1 MSSQK
6 LLELVMIVKN
16 SGEILREC
24 LQKNRRFID
33 HWTIVDTGS
42 TDNTP
47 DIIREELRDIPGTL
61 HFSEFTNFSETRN
74 KAFEL
79 ADKKCKYMIVLDDSY
94 EIGNGKEM
102 REYLQKSNADVI
114 NSKIAFKRENVLT
127 DLYYSHRITK
137 SSSGLRYKF
146 RVHEILDIPDKIRRK
161 RTQTVDEKTFYI
173 IDHTNNEHGSRTQA
187 RNKRDIEHLLLDLK
201 DYPKDPRLFY
211 YLAVTS
217 FNLVQP
223 DEAVKYLTKLLDMTN
238 IKEYT
243 YYAEYNL
250 ILQNYIK
257 TDDRATYQKKLM
269 NLQQRY
275 LDRAEPSYK
284 LAVSFYEEGQL
295 DKINAIMDRL
305 IQVPLPQLSY
315 TILEHHVYEYQI
327 PYLYCE
333 VKFKS
338 GLVEKG
344 VTVLKDLLAQHPSD
358 QKLLNMKYAICD
370 NLDKGHSRL
379 APKTLVIHTGE
390 IHFTW
395 NPALPTKISGS
406 EYMAMN
412 IAKEFRDLGYRVFI
426 FGQFLDEKDDK
437 KIDYQTTI
445 DGIQYIDNVYFSDFC
460 LTYVVDQLIVSRFI
474 NNLVYYD
481 NVKSVYLW
489 LHDILP
495 MGGDFRFIQIHKEK
509 FKGVIC
515 ISEWQ
520 KRYVMKHT
528 KIDEHVIYVS
538 RNAIHPKRFN
548 GPIPV
553 GRTPFR
559 FVFTSDPNRGFNNFV
574 EMIPWIKERY
584 PQSTFYLFGR
594 LEQVSNEDMARA
606 KAMSDYVFLS
616 PRVSQEQLV
625 TELKKSDVWLYPT
638 CFDETYCISAVEA
651 MAAGC
656 LVASINEA
664 ALCEIVGDRGVMVDY
679 TTREETNRALF
690 EALCKVLDDPKKK
703 EEITERGHEWAMKQD
718 YYTLALDWKKKL
730 F

>member
-94 EIGNGKEM
+94 EIGNGKVM

-114 NSKIAFKRENVLT
+114 QSKIAFKKDTVLT

-137 SSSGLRYKF
+137 SSAGLRYKF

-161 RTQTVDEKTFYI
+161 RTDTVDEKTFYI
-173 IDHTNNEHGSRTQA
+173 IDHTNIEHGSRTHA
-187 RNKRDIEHLLLDLK
+187 RNKRDIEHLLLDLV
-201 DYPKDPRLFY
+201 DYPKEPRLLY

-217 FNLVQP
+217 FNLIQP
-223 DEAVKYLTKLLDMTN
+223 EEAIKYLTKLLDMTN

-284 LAVSFYEEGQL
+284 LAVSFYEEDQL

-315 TILEHHVYEYQI
+315 TILEHDVYEYQI

-333 VKFKS
+333 VKFKL
-338 GLVEKG
+338 GLIDQG
-344 VTVLKDLLAQHPSD
+344 VTVLKSILEQYPSD

-370 NLDKGHSRL
+370 NLDKGHTRL
-379 APKTLVIHTGE
+379 APKTLVIHTGD
-390 IHFTW
+390 IPFIW
-395 NPALPTKISGS
+395 NPSLPTKISGS

-412 IAKEFRDLGYRVFI
+412 MAKEFRDLGYRVFI
-426 FGQFLDEKDDK
+426 FGRFEDEDK
-437 KIDYQTTI
+437 KINYQTTI
-445 DGIQYIDNVYFSDFC
+445 EGIQYIDNIYFSDFC
-460 LTYVVDQLIVSRFI
+460 LTYIVDQLIVSRYI
-474 NNLVYYD
+474 SNLVYYN

-495 MGGDFRFIQIHKEK
+495 AGDFRFIQIHKEK

-520 KRYVMKHT
+520 KRCVMKHT
-528 KIDEHVIYVS
+528 KIDEQAIYVS

-553 GRTPFR
+553 DRTPFR
-559 FVFTSDPNRGFNNFV
+559 FVFTSDPSRGFNNFV
-574 EMIPWIKERY
+574 DMIPWIKERY
-584 PQSTFYLFGR
+584 PQSTFYLFGK
-594 LEQVSNEDMARA
+594 LEQISDEVMATL
-606 KAMSDYVFLS
+606 KAMSEYVFLS
-616 PRVSQEQLV
+616 HRVTQDQLAI
-625 TELKKSDVWLYPT
+625 ELKKSDVWLYPT

-703 EEITERGHEWAMKQD
+703 EEIIERGHEWAMKQD
-718 YYTLALDWKKKL
+718 YYTLALEWKKKL

>member
-1 MSSQK
+1 MSN

-16 SGEILREC
+16 SGEILRKC
-24 LQKNRRFID
+24 LQKNRNFID

-47 DIIREELRDIPGTL
+47 DIIRTELEGIPGTL
-61 HFSEFTNFSETRN
+61 HFAEFTNFAETRN

-102 REYLQKSNADVI
+102 CDYLQKSKADVI
-114 NSKIAFKRENVLT
+114 LSKIAFKKENVLT
-127 DLYYSHRITK
+127 DLYYSHRISRST
-137 SSSGLRYKF
+137 SGLRYKY
-146 RVHEILDIPDKIRRK
+146 RVHEILDIPPKVMK
-161 RTQTVDEKTFYI
+161 KKNETVDETRFYI
-173 IDHTNNEHGSRTQA
+173 IDHSTTEHGSRTQA
-187 RNKRDIEHLLLDLK
+187 RHKRDIEHLLLDLQES
-201 DYPKDPRLFY
+201 PNDPRLVY

-217 FNLVQP
+217 ANMG
-223 DEAVKYLTKLLDMTN
+223 ETEETNTAKYLKKLLEMTN
-238 IKEYT
+238 VKEYA
-243 YYAEYNL
+243 YYAEYHL
-250 ILQNYIK
+250 ILQNYVK

-269 NLQQRY
+269 NLQHRY

-295 DKINAIMDRL
+295 DKINMIMDRL
-305 IQVPLPQLSY
+305 IQVPLPQLGM
-315 TILEHHVYEYQI
+315 THLEHDVYEYQI

-333 VKFKS
+333 VKFKL

-344 VTVLKDLLAQHPSD
+344 VTVLKSMLEQCPSD

-370 NLDKGHSRL
+370 NLDKGHTRL

-390 IHFTW
+390 IPFTW
-395 NPALPTKISGS
+395 NPALPIKISGS

-412 IAKEFRDLGYRVFI
+412 MAKEFRDLGYRVFV
-426 FGQFLDEKDDK
+426 FGCFEDEEDK

-445 DGIQYIDNVYFSDFC
+445 EGIQYIDNIYFSDFC
-460 LTYVVDQLIVSRFI
+460 LTYIVDQLIVSRYI
-474 NNLVYYD
+474 DNLVYYN
-481 NVKSVYLW
+481 NVKNVHLW

-495 MGGDFRFIQIHKEK
+495 NGDFRFIQIHKEK

-528 KIDEHVIYVS
+528 KIDGEAIYVS

-548 GPIPV
+548 GPV
-553 GRTPFR
+553 QVERTPFR

-574 EMIPWIKERY
+574 DMIPWIKERY
-584 PQSTFYLFGR
+584 PQSTFYLFGK
-594 LEQVSNEDMARA
+594 LEQISDEDMATV
-606 KAMSDYVFLS
+606 KAMSEYVFLS
-616 PRVSQEQLV
+616 HRVTQDQLAI
-625 TELKKSDVWLYPT
+625 ELKKSDVWLYPT

-703 EEITERGHEWAMKQD
+703 EEITERGHEWSMKQD

>member
-1 MSSQK
+1 
-6 LLELVMIVKN
+6 MIVKN

-24 LQKNRRFID
+24 LQKNRNFID

-114 NSKIAFKRENVLT
+114 QSKIAFKRDAILT
-127 DLYYSHRITK
+127 DLYYSNRITK
-137 SSSGLRYKF
+137 SSLGLRYKF

-161 RTQTVDEKTFYI
+161 RTDTVDEKTFYI
-173 IDHTNNEHGSRTQA
+173 IDHTNKEHGSRTQA
-187 RNKRDIEHLLLDLK
+187 RNKRDIEHLLLDLN
-201 DYPKDPRLFY
+201 DYPKEPRLLY

-223 DEAVKYLTKLLDMTN
+223 DEAIKYLTKLLDMTN

-275 LDRAEPSYK
+275 LDRAEPTYK

-315 TILEHHVYEYQI
+315 TILEHDVYEYQI

-333 VKFKS
+333 VKFKM
-338 GLVEKG
+338 GLIEKG
-344 VTVLKDLLAQHPSD
+344 VTVLKNLLAQHPSD

-370 NLDKGHSRL
+370 NLDKGHARL

-412 IAKEFRDLGYRVFI
+412 MAKEFRDIGYRVFI

-495 MGGDFRFIQIHKEK
+495 VGGDFRYIQIHKEK

-528 KIDEHVIYVS
+528 KIDEQAIYVS

-553 GRTPFR
+553 DRTPFR

-594 LEQVSNEDMARA
+594 LEQVSDEDMARA
-606 KAMSDYVFLS
+606 KAMSDYVFIS
-616 PRVSQEQLV
+616 PRISQEQLV

>member
-24 LQKNRRFID
+24 LQKNRNFID

-114 NSKIAFKRENVLT
+114 QSKIAFKRDAILT
-127 DLYYSHRITK
+127 DLYYSNRITK
-137 SSSGLRYKF
+137 SSLGLRYKF

-161 RTQTVDEKTFYI
+161 RTDTVDEKTFYI
-173 IDHTNNEHGSRTQA
+173 IDHTNKEHGSRTQA
-187 RNKRDIEHLLLDLK
+187 RNKRDIEHLLLDLN
-201 DYPKDPRLFY
+201 DYPKEPRLLY

-223 DEAVKYLTKLLDMTN
+223 DEAIKYLTKLLDMTN

-275 LDRAEPSYK
+275 LDRAEPTYK

-315 TILEHHVYEYQI
+315 TILEHDVYEYQI

-333 VKFKS
+333 VKFKM
-338 GLVEKG
+338 GLIEKG
-344 VTVLKDLLAQHPSD
+344 VTVLKNLLAQHPSD

-370 NLDKGHSRL
+370 NLDKGHARL

-412 IAKEFRDLGYRVFI
+412 MAKEFRDIGYRVFI

-495 MGGDFRFIQIHKEK
+495 VGGDFRYIQIHKEK

-528 KIDEHVIYVS
+528 KIDEQAIYVS

-553 GRTPFR
+553 DRTPFR

-594 LEQVSNEDMARA
+594 LEQVSDEDMARA
-606 KAMSDYVFLS
+606 KAMSDYVFIS
-616 PRVSQEQLV
+616 PRISQEQLV

>member
-1 MSSQK
+1 MSSQ

-114 NSKIAFKRENVLT
+114 QSKIAFKRDTVLT

-146 RVHEILDIPDKIRRK
+146 RVHEILDVPDKIRRK
-161 RTQTVDEKTFYI
+161 RTATVDEKTFYI
-173 IDHTNNEHGSRTQA
+173 IDHTNREHGSRTQA
-187 RNKRDIEHLLLDLK
+187 RNKRDIEHLLLDLN
-201 DYPKDPRLFY
+201 DYPKEPRLLY

-223 DEAVKYLTKLLDMTN
+223 EEAIKYLTKLLGMTN

-284 LAVSFYEEGQL
+284 LAVSFYEEGHL
-295 DKINAIMDRL
+295 DKINAIMDRM

-315 TILEHHVYEYQI
+315 TILEHDVYEYQI

-338 GLVEKG
+338 GFIEKG
-344 VTVLKDLLAQHPSD
+344 VTILKKLLAQHPSD

-370 NLDKGHSRL
+370 DLDKGHTRL

-390 IHFTW
+390 IHFLW

-412 IAKEFRDLGYRVFI
+412 MAKEFRDLGYRVFI

-481 NVKSVYLW
+481 NVKNVYLW

-495 MGGDFRFIQIHKEK
+495 VGGDFRYIQIHKEK

-520 KRYVMKHT
+520 KRFVMKHT
-528 KIDEHVIYVS
+528 KIDEQAIYVS
-538 RNAIHPKRFN
+538 RNAIYPKRFN
-548 GPIPV
+548 GPTPV
-553 GRTPFR
+553 DRTPFR

-594 LEQVSNEDMARA
+594 LEQVSDEDMARA
-606 KAMSDYVFLS
+606 KAMSDYVFIS

>member
-16 SGEILREC
+16 SGEIFQKC
-24 LQKNRRFID
+24 LQKNRLFID

-47 DIIREELRDIPGTL
+47 DIIRTELEGIPGTL
-61 HFSEFTNFSETRN
+61 HFTEFTNFAETRN

-79 ADKKCKYMIVLDDSY
+79 ADKTCKYMIVLDDSY

-102 REYLQKSNADVI
+102 REYLEKSKADVI
-114 NSKIAFKRENVLT
+114 LSKIAFKKENVLT
-127 DLYYSHRITK
+127 DLYYSHRISRTT
-137 SSSGLRYKF
+137 SGLRYKY
-146 RVHEILDIPDKIRRK
+146 RVHEILDIPAKVMK
-161 RTQTVDEKTFYI
+161 KKSETVDETKFYI
-173 IDHTNNEHGSRTQA
+173 VDHATTEHGSRTRA
-187 RNKRDIEHLLLDLK
+187 RNKRDMEHLLLDLK
-201 DYPKDPRLFY
+201 EFPNDPRLVY

-217 FNLVQP
+217 TNMGETE
-223 DEAVKYLTKLLDMTN
+223 EANATKYLKQLLEMTN
-238 IKEYT
+238 VKEYT
-243 YYAEYNL
+243 YYAEYHL
-250 ILQNYIK
+250 ILQNYVK

-295 DKINAIMDRL
+295 DKINMIMDRL
-305 IQVPLPQLSY
+305 IQVPLPQLGM
-315 TILEHHVYEYQI
+315 THLEHDVYEYQI

-333 VKFKS
+333 VKFKM

-344 VTVLKDLLAQHPSD
+344 VTILKSMLEKYPFD

-370 NLDKGHSRL
+370 NLDKGNTRL
-379 APKTLVIHTGE
+379 APKTIVIHTGE
-390 IHFTW
+390 IPFTW
-395 NPALPTKISGS
+395 SPVSGTKISGS

-412 IAKEFRDLGYRVFI
+412 MAKEFRDLGYRVFV
-426 FGQFLDEKDDK
+426 FGNFEDADTH
-437 KIDYQTTI
+437 IDYQTTI
-445 DGIQYIDNVYFSDFC
+445 DGIQYIDTLYFSDFC
-460 LTYVVDQLIVSRFI
+460 LTYVIDQLIVSRYI
-474 NNLVYYD
+474 DNLVYYN
-481 NVKSVYLW
+481 NVKNVHLW

-495 MGGDFRFIQIHKEK
+495 HGDFRFIQIHKEK

-528 KIDEHVIYVS
+528 KIDGEAIYVS
-538 RNAIHPKRFN
+538 RNAIYPKRFN
-548 GPIPV
+548 GPV
-553 GRTPFR
+553 QVERTPFR
-559 FVFTSDPNRGFNNFV
+559 FVFTSDPNRGFDNFV
-574 EMIPWIKERY
+574 QMIPWIKARY

-594 LEQVSNEDMARA
+594 LEQVSDEVMTKVRE
-606 KAMSDYVFLS
+606 MSEYVFVS
-616 PRVSQEQLV
+616 PRVTQEQVV
-625 TELKKSDVWLYPT
+625 TELQKSDVWLYPT

-679 TTREETNRALF
+679 TTHEETNRALF

-718 YYTLALDWKKKL
+718 YYTLALDWKKQL
-730 F
+730 FI

>member
-24 LQKNRRFID
+24 LQKNRLFID

-47 DIIREELRDIPGTL
+47 SIIREELGGIPGTL
-61 HFSEFTNFSETRN
+61 HFAEFTNFAETRN

-79 ADKKCKYMIVLDDSY
+79 ANKTCKYMIVLDDSY

-114 NSKIAFKRENVLT
+114 YSKIAFKRDTILT

-137 SSSGLRYKF
+137 SSAGLRYKF

-161 RTQTVDEKTFYI
+161 RSDIVDEKMFYI
-173 IDHTNNEHGSRTQA
+173 IDHTNREHGSRTQA
-187 RNKRDIEHLLLDLK
+187 RNKRDIEHLLLDVV
-201 DYPKDPRLFY
+201 DYPKEPRLLY
-211 YLAVTS
+211 YLIITS
-217 FNLVQP
+217 FNLAQT
-223 DEAVKYLTKLLDMTN
+223 DEAVKYLTKLLGMTN

-243 YYAEYNL
+243 YYAEYHL

-315 TILEHHVYEYQI
+315 TILEHDVYEYQI

-333 VKFKS
+333 VKFKL

-344 VTVLKDLLAQHPSD
+344 VPVLKNLLAQHPSD

-370 NLDKGHSRL
+370 NLDKGHTRL

-390 IHFTW
+390 IYFVW

-412 IAKEFRDLGYRVFI
+412 MAKEFRDMGYRVFV
-426 FGQFLDEKDDK
+426 FGQFLDDVK

-445 DGIQYIDNVYFSDFC
+445 DGIQYIDNTYFSDFC
-460 LTYVVDQLIVSRFI
+460 LTYIVDQLIVSRFI

-495 MGGDFRFIQIHKEK
+495 VGGDYRYIQIHKDK

-528 KIDEHVIYVS
+528 KIDKEAIYVS
-538 RNAIHPKRFN
+538 RNAIYPKRFN
-548 GPIPV
+548 GPV
-553 GRTPFR
+553 QVERTPFR
-559 FVFTSDPNRGFNNFV
+559 FVFTSDPNRGFDNFV
-574 EMIPWIKERY
+574 EMIPWIKARY

-594 LEQVSNEDMARA
+594 LEQISDEVMARVR
-606 KAMSDYVFLS
+606 AMSDYVFVS
-616 PRVSQEQLV
+616 PRVTQEQV
-625 TELKKSDVWLYPT
+625 VAELQKSDVWLYPT

-730 F
+730 FI

>member
-24 LQKNRRFID
+24 LQKNRNFID

-114 NSKIAFKRENVLT
+114 QSKIAFKRDAILT
-127 DLYYSHRITK
+127 DLYYSNRITK
-137 SSSGLRYKF
+137 SLLGLRYKF

-161 RTQTVDEKTFYI
+161 RTDTVDEKTFYI
-173 IDHTNNEHGSRTQA
+173 IDHTNKEHGSRTQA
-187 RNKRDIEHLLLDLK
+187 RNKRDIEHLLLDLN
-201 DYPKDPRLFY
+201 DYPKEPRLLY

-223 DEAVKYLTKLLDMTN
+223 DEAIKYLTKLLDMTN

-275 LDRAEPSYK
+275 LDRAEPTYK

-315 TILEHHVYEYQI
+315 TILEHDVYEYQI

-333 VKFKS
+333 VKFKM
-338 GLVEKG
+338 GLIEKG
-344 VTVLKDLLAQHPSD
+344 VTVLKNLLAQHPSD

-370 NLDKGHSRL
+370 NLDKGHARL

-412 IAKEFRDLGYRVFI
+412 MAKEFRDIGYRVFI

-495 MGGDFRFIQIHKEK
+495 VGGDFRYIQIHKEK

-528 KIDEHVIYVS
+528 KIDEQAIYVS

-553 GRTPFR
+553 DRTPFR

-606 KAMSDYVFLS
+606 KAMSDYVFIS
-616 PRVSQEQLV
+616 PRISQEQLV

>member
-16 SGEILREC
+16 SGEILRKC
-24 LQKNRRFID
+24 LQKNRLFID

-47 DIIREELRDIPGTL
+47 DIIRTELEGVPGTL
-61 HFSEFTNFSETRN
+61 HFTEFTNFAETRN

-102 REYLQKSNADVI
+102 REYLEKSKADVI
-114 NSKIAFKRENVLT
+114 LSKIAFKKENVLT
-127 DLYYSHRITK
+127 DMYYSYRI
-137 SSSGLRYKF
+137 SRSISGLRYKY
-146 RVHEILDIPDKIRRK
+146 RVHEILDIPAKVMK
-161 RTQTVDEKTFYI
+161 KKSETVDEKRFYI
-173 IDHTNNEHGSRTQA
+173 VDHATTEHGSRTRA

-201 DYPKDPRLFY
+201 EFPNDPRLVY

-217 FNLVQP
+217 ANMGETE
-223 DEAVKYLTKLLDMTN
+223 EANATKYLKQLLEMTN
-238 IKEYT
+238 VKEYT
-243 YYAEYNL
+243 YYAEYHL
-250 ILQNYIK
+250 ILQNYVK

-295 DKINAIMDRL
+295 DKINMIMDRL
-305 IQVPLPQLSY
+305 IQVPLPQLGM
-315 TILEHHVYEYQI
+315 THLEHDVYEYQI

-333 VKFKS
+333 VKFKM

-344 VTVLKDLLAQHPSD
+344 VTILKSMLEKYPFD

-370 NLDKGHSRL
+370 NLDKGNTRL
-379 APKTLVIHTGE
+379 APKTIVIHTGE
-390 IHFTW
+390 IPFTW
-395 NPALPTKISGS
+395 NPVSGTKISGS

-412 IAKEFRDLGYRVFI
+412 MAKEFRDLGYRVFV
-426 FGQFLDEKDDK
+426 FGNFEDADTH
-437 KIDYQTTI
+437 IDYQTTI
-445 DGIQYIDNVYFSDFC
+445 DGIQYIDTLYFSDFC
-460 LTYVVDQLIVSRFI
+460 LTYVIDQLIVSRYI
-474 NNLVYYD
+474 DNLVYYN
-481 NVKSVYLW
+481 NVKNVHLW

-495 MGGDFRFIQIHKEK
+495 HGDFRFIQIHKEK

-528 KIDEHVIYVS
+528 KIDGEAIYVS
-538 RNAIHPKRFN
+538 RNAIYPKRFN
-548 GPIPV
+548 GPV
-553 GRTPFR
+553 QVERTPFR
-559 FVFTSDPNRGFNNFV
+559 FVFTSDPNRGFDNFV
-574 EMIPWIKERY
+574 EMIPWIKAQY

-594 LEQVSNEDMARA
+594 LEQVSDEDMATL
-606 KAMSDYVFLS
+606 KTMSDYVFLS
-616 PRVSQEQLV
+616 PRVTQEQLV
-625 TELKKSDVWLYPT
+625 AELQKSDVWLYPT

-690 EALCKVLDDPKKK
+690 EALCNVLDDPKKK
-703 EEITERGHEWAMKQD
+703 EEITERGHEWAIKQD

-730 F
+730 FI

>member
-1 MSSQK
+1 MSSQ

-102 REYLQKSNADVI
+102 REYLQKTNADVI
-114 NSKIAFKRENVLT
+114 NSKIAFKRETVLT

-161 RTQTVDEKTFYI
+161 RTDTVDEKTFYI
-173 IDHTNNEHGSRTQA
+173 IDHTNREHGSRTQA
-187 RNKRDIEHLLLDLK
+187 RNKRDIEHLLLDLN
-201 DYPKDPRLFY
+201 DYPKEPRLLY

-223 DEAVKYLTKLLDMTN
+223 EEAIKYLTKLLDMTN

-284 LAVSFYEEGQL
+284 LAVSFYEEGHL

-315 TILEHHVYEYQI
+315 TILEHDVYEYQI

-338 GLVEKG
+338 GFIEKG
-344 VTVLKDLLAQHPSD
+344 VTILKKLLAQHPSD

-370 NLDKGHSRL
+370 DLDKGHTRL

-395 NPALPTKISGS
+395 NPSLPTKISGS

-412 IAKEFRDLGYRVFI
+412 MAKEFRDLGYRVFI

-495 MGGDFRFIQIHKEK
+495 VGGDFRYIQIHKEK

-520 KRYVMKHT
+520 KRFVMKHT
-528 KIDEHVIYVS
+528 KIDEKAIYVS
-538 RNAIHPKRFN
+538 RNAIYPKRFN
-548 GPIPV
+548 GPTPV
-553 GRTPFR
+553 DRTPFR

-594 LEQVSNEDMARA
+594 LEQVSDEDMARA
-606 KAMSDYVFLS
+606 KAMSDYVFIS

-638 CFDETYCISAVEA
+638 SFDETYCISAVEA

>member
-1 MSSQK
+1 MSSQ

-114 NSKIAFKRENVLT
+114 QSKIAFKRDTVLT

-146 RVHEILDIPDKIRRK
+146 RVHEILDVPDKIRRK
-161 RTQTVDEKTFYI
+161 RTATVDEKTFYI
-173 IDHTNNEHGSRTQA
+173 IDHTNREHGSRTQA
-187 RNKRDIEHLLLDLK
+187 RNKRDIEHLLLDLN
-201 DYPKDPRLFY
+201 DYPKEPRLLY

-223 DEAVKYLTKLLDMTN
+223 EEAIKYLTKLLDMTN

-284 LAVSFYEEGQL
+284 LAVSFYEEGHL

-315 TILEHHVYEYQI
+315 TILEHDVYEYQI

-333 VKFKS
+333 VKFKL
-338 GLVEKG
+338 GLIDQG
-344 VTVLKDLLAQHPSD
+344 VTILKKLLAQHPSD

-370 NLDKGHSRL
+370 DLDKGHTRL

-395 NPALPTKISGS
+395 NPSLPTKISGS

-412 IAKEFRDLGYRVFI
+412 MAKEFRDLGYRVFI

-481 NVKSVYLW
+481 NVKNVYLW

-495 MGGDFRFIQIHKEK
+495 VGGDFRYIQIHKEK

-520 KRYVMKHT
+520 KRFVMKHT
-528 KIDEHVIYVS
+528 KIDEQAIYVS
-538 RNAIHPKRFN
+538 RNAIYPKRFN
-548 GPIPV
+548 GPTPV
-553 GRTPFR
+553 DRTPFR

-594 LEQVSNEDMARA
+594 LEQVSDEDMARA
-606 KAMSDYVFLS
+606 KAMSDYVFIS

-638 CFDETYCISAVEA
+638 SFDETYCISAVEA